1 MATLSSSTIGITTR
15 EMKMQM
21 FNPPHPGHA
30 IKEALGYIPMTVTEF
45 AAYIG
50 VSRVAL
56 SRVLNGRAG
65 VTAEMSIKI
74 SEAFGQGTS
83 AIWFRMQAEHD
94 FWQASH
100 VKRKKIKKL
109 KIAVEK
115 DVGAEKPHRATERAR
130 TVKAKGGGQRGTRT
144 PDILLVRQAL

>member
-1 MATLSSSTIGITTR
+1 
-15 EMKMQM
+15 MKMQM
-21 FNPPHPGHA
+21 FNPPHPGPA
-30 IKEALGYIPMTVTEF
+30 IKEALEYIPMTVTEF

-65 VTAEMSIKI
+65 VTAEMSIRI
-74 SEAFGQGTS
+74 SEAFGQGSS

-109 KIAVEK
+109 KIV
-115 DVGAEKPHRATERAR
+115 AEKVVVAERPHRTQRAR
-130 TVKAKGGGQRGTRT
+130 KVKARKAKGGGQCGTRT